1 MNITELDKFNPTVA
15 ELTLMV
21 EKTKGLTID
30 IQDKGQLSIVHTSRI
45 ELKNA
50 RVKIEKAG
58 KALREEA
65 IAYQKAVIA
74 KEKEL
79 VGIIEPEEDRLA
91 AIEEEAEKFAIR
103 KERLEKLP
111 TRKERLLAI
120 PYSHHLEPQS
130 DEVLLDMD
138 ANAFEAYLNSRTSS
152 CFAIEQREQQAKI
165 EEEARKHNE
174 ALVAAQKKIDAEN
187 IAKKAEQDAK
197 DKELADKESG
207 LAEER
212 RKFEQEKEA
221 KAAEEKA
228 REDER
233 VRVAKEAEDKRIAE
247 EEAAKKAAEDKV
259 KADAELATQ
268 KKFQEFLISVGMTK
282 ENMDEF
288 HKIDTGDTIVVYRK
302 VGTFTK

>member
-1 MNITELDKFNPTVA
+1 MNIAQLDKFNPTVA

-21 EKTKGLTID
+21 DKTKGLTID

-45 ELKNA
+45 ELRNA

-65 IAYQKAVIA
+65 ITYQKAVIA

-152 CFAIEQREQQAKI
+152 CFAIEQREQQVKI

-174 ALVAAQKKIDAEN
+174 ALAAELEKFNEENARKK
-187 IAKKAEQDAK
+187 KEQDAK
-197 DKELADKESG
+197 DKELTDREAKIKEQQDKIDVENKRIQDEKDEAES
-207 LAEER
+207 ER
-212 RKFEQEKEA
+212 IRIAKEA
-221 KAAEEKA
+221 K
-228 REDER
+228 
-233 VRVAKEAEDKRIAE
+233 DKRIAE
-247 EEAAKKAAEDKV
+247 EDAAKKAAEDKV

-282 ENMDEF
+282 ENIDEF